1 MFDNLSFNDWVEGM
15 SEIRFK
21 TIRTSIYPNP
31 GDDHFTIDF
40 ENPLNHSFQL
50 KVYDIRSKMVYMQE
64 GITGEKVFFDAKS
77 YAPDTYIYKLTDL
90 EAKKRGWGRFVI
102 AR

>member
-1 MFDNLSFNDWVEGM
+1 
-15 SEIRFK
+15 
-21 TIRTSIYPNP
+21 
-31 GDDHFTIDF
+31 
-40 ENPLNHSFQL
+40 
-50 KVYDIRSKMVYMQE
+50 MVYMQE